1 MVARAWSQGDDNGL
15 CGLYAAVNA
24 IRWLVPELRKQN
36 KRGDER
42 IAPLLPYLV
51 RQMRPEEFQQLYLDG
66 DELALVNTVLFWAI
80 AWLKIE
86 VPQYRFRSWAP
97 FWSQP
102 ARSERAYWA
111 TVLPLIKRRGA
122 VAIIGFDS
130 PWSHWTVA
138 PSMSRPYS
146 VRLFDSDV
154 FKTMDVRRTSFK
166 PQTKAGNYQLDP
178 RAVLIVERTKA

>member
-51 RQMRPEEFQQLYLDG
+51 RQMRPEEFKQLYLDG
-66 DELALVNTVLFWAI
+66 DELELVSTVMFWAI
-80 AWLKIE
+80 DWLKAE
-86 VPQYRFRSWAP
+86 VPQYKFDSWAP
-97 FWSQP
+97 FWSEP
-102 ARSERAYWA
+102 APSVRAYWDY
-111 TVLPLIKRRGA
+111 TLPWIKGLGT

-166 PQTKAGNYQLDP
+166 EQNKLGHYQLDP
-178 RAVLIVERTKA
+178 RAVLIVRRRNA